1 MGYYI
6 DTHTHLY
13 DEAFG
18 SPEEEDAAVR
28 RAIDSGVQM
37 MILPD
42 ISSKERDR
50 MTALHQRWPDNTRIC
65 AALHPTEI
73 GADWKEEIDTFTGFV
88 KQHNNI
94 AAIGETGMDLYW
106 SREFEEVQQEV
117 FRTHIETA
125 LELNLPLIIHARNA
139 TDQIFKCLD
148 DYRGRGLRGVFHAF
162 SGSIETFRRLDLYG
176 DWMVGIGGVV
186 TFKNAGIASV
196 VKDIPL
202 ERIVL
207 ETDSPYLTPVPYRGK
222 RNESSYI
229 PLIASFLANLK
240 EVPEIEIERATTEN
254 ARRIFTL

>member
-1 MGYYI
+1 MSYYI

-18 SPEEEDAAVR
+18 SLEEEDAAVR

-73 GADWKEEIDTFTGFV
+73 GTDWKEEMDAFTAFV
-88 KQHNNI
+88 KQHNDI
-94 AAIGETGMDLYW
+94 TAIGETGMDLYW

-222 RNESSYI
+222 RNESAYI

>member
-1 MGYYI
+1 MSYYI

-37 MILPD
+37 MIMPD
-42 ISSKERDR
+42 ISSKERAR

-73 GADWKEEIDTFTGFV
+73 GADWKEEMDAFTAFV
-88 KQHNNI
+88 KQHNDI

-106 SREFEEVQQEV
+106 SREFEDVQQEV

-139 TDQIFKCLD
+139 TDQIFKCLE

-176 DWMVGIGGVV
+176 DWMVGIGGVL
-186 TFKNAGIASV
+186 TFKNAGIAQA

-222 RNESSYI
+222 RNESAYI
-229 PLIASFLANLK
+229 PLIAAFLAKLK
-240 EVPEIEIERATTEN
+240 EVPEIEVERVTTEN
-254 ARRIFTL
+254 ARRIFSL

>member
-1 MGYYI
+1 MSYYI

-37 MILPD
+37 MIMPD

-73 GADWKEEIDTFTGFV
+73 GADWKEEMDAFTAFV
-88 KQHNNI
+88 KQHNDI

-139 TDQIFKCLD
+139 TDQIFKCLE

-176 DWMVGIGGVV
+176 DWMVGIGGVL
-186 TFKNAGIASV
+186 TFKNAGIAQA

-202 ERIVL
+202 ECIVL

-222 RNESSYI
+222 RNESAYI
-229 PLIASFLANLK
+229 PLIAAFLAKLK
-240 EVPEIEIERATTEN
+240 EVPEIEVERVTTEN
-254 ARRIFTL
+254 ARRIFSL